1 VAAADEY
8 RPWPNRCGS
17 TVAAADDD
25 YEYRRYATEHEH
37 EHERVNAR
45 TALSNPPTQQ
55 TPPSSGGSGASPGEL
70 PGRAG

>member
-1 VAAADEY
+1 
-8 RPWPNRCGS
+8 
-17 TVAAADDD
+17 VAAADDD

-55 TPPSSGGSGASPGEL
+55 TPPSSGGSGASPSEL